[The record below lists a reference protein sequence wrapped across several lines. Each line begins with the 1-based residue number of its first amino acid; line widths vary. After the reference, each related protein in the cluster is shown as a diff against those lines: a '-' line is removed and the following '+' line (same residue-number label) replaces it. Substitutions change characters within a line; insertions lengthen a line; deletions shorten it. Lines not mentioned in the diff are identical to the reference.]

1 MTGVIFLNIDGV
13 LTTARTSIAYSES
26 NMRTLDPVSVRM
38 IASICKQSNMKICIS
53 SDWKNDTPLRA
64 DFVLK
69 FAFNGGIPLI
79 RHILKGKNWCT
90 PTYKNHNREDE
101 ILSWLDDNADYTN
114 IIVIDHTDLGCNLER
129 YLVKSFPYEG
139 FSFENYLE
147 TVKIIEENAL
157 LSQNDNR

>member
-69 FAFNGGIPLI
+69 FAFNGGMPLI
-79 RHILKGKNWCT
+79 RHIFKGKNWCT
-90 PTYKNHNREDE
+90 PTYKNHDREDE
-101 ILSWLDDNADYTN
+101 ILSWLEDNPTSN
-114 IIVIDHTDLGCNLER
+114 IIVIDHSDLGCNLER

-157 LSQNDNR
+157 LSQNDSR